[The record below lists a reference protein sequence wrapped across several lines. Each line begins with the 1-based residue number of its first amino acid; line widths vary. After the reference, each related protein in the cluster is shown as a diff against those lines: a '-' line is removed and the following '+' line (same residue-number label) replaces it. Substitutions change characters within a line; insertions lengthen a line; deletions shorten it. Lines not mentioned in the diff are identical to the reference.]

1 MQNYRKQYLCK
12 IVDGQAKSIMV
23 FLKQPGPQTS
33 LLTRDIT
40 QTNAKGVPGGVR

>member
-1 MQNYRKQYLCK
+1 MQNYQKQYLCK

-33 LLTRDIT
+33 LLTR